1 LRGGSLFNVHS
12 IALLAVNARV
22 AAAAFDAPGGAV
34 ANYLNRA
41 RPADEASNRRWR
53 AAVIY

>member
-1 LRGGSLFNVHS
+1 MYIRLPRSQSTRVWRRLRSH
-12 IALLAVNARV
+12 
-22 AAAAFDAPGGAV
+22 APGGI

-41 RPADEASNRRWR
+41 RPADEATNRRWR